1 MWEFKY
7 QDGEMWTSVRL
18 TDVDKKEDFIECM
31 PALFDD
37 MTEWVADMKNARRIE
52 SAVQA
57 PELEVRS

>member
-18 TDVDKKEDFIECM
+18 TDVDKKEDFIKCM

-37 MTEWVADMKNARRIE
+37 MTEWVADMKNAASARIIQE
-52 SAVQA
+52 SH
-57 PELEVRS
+57 

>member
-31 PALFDD
+31 PTLFDA

-52 SAVQA
+52 STVQV
-57 PELEVRS
+57 PELEVRP